1 MRVEK
6 AARLR
11 SVDCLTMIEQRLP
24 ALSGASR
31 RVAEAIVRDPWAV
44 LGMTIYDVA
53 AMSGVSLPSV
63 TRFCRAVGYPGFREL
78 VQGIAQSLGR
88 IDTRDLEHFSQSP
101 QPGAAGVPA
110 LAASIVHRQI
120 EALKTTLGALDFDAI
135 ERATEAISRA
145 ERITVIGHGGAY
157 VPALGMAVKLNWA
170 GAPATPAS
178 PDLMSNI
185 VITVQPGDV
194 VIGVSHQGRTR
205 ETIDL
210 LRLAKS
216 FGAITI
222 GISTVPFAPLGSIA
236 DISLAVLTPDVAR
249 AGTFFLS
256 FDTLM
261 VLADILA
268 ATVSERKWGGSPPN
282 RPEVIE
288 WIETSL
294 RVGPMP
300 SPRAEMSG
308 TPPRARKAPR
318 RARRTDETDLTPV
331 VE

>member
-1 MRVEK
+1 
-6 AARLR
+6 
-11 SVDCLTMIEQRLP
+11 MIEQRLP

-88 IDTRDLEHFSQSP
+88 IDTRDLEHFSRP
-101 QPGAAGVPA
+101 QEASTEGVPA
-110 LAASIVHRQI
+110 LAASIVRRQI
-120 EALKTTLGALDFDAI
+120 EALQTTLGALDFEAI
-135 ERATEAISRA
+135 ERATVAISNA

-185 VITVQPGDV
+185 VIAVQPGDV

-216 FGAITI
+216 FGAVTI
-222 GISTVPFAPLGSIA
+222 GITTVPFAPMGSIA
-236 DISLAVLTPDVAR
+236 DISIAVLTPDVAR

-288 WIETSL
+288 WIETQL
-294 RVGPMP
+294 RVGPVP
-300 SPRAEMSG
+300 SPRAELPSSSVRPRK
-308 TPPRARKAPR
+308 PPRRIKHSADRDAP
-318 RARRTDETDLTPV
+318 AVAEEAAGSD
-331 VE
+331 

>member
-1 MRVEK
+1 
-6 AARLR
+6 
-11 SVDCLTMIEQRLP
+11 
-24 ALSGASR
+24 
-31 RVAEAIVRDPWAV
+31 
-44 LGMTIYDVA
+44 
-53 AMSGVSLPSV
+53 
-63 TRFCRAVGYPGFREL
+63 
-78 VQGIAQSLGR
+78 
-88 IDTRDLEHFSQSP
+88 
-101 QPGAAGVPA
+101 
-110 LAASIVHRQI
+110 
-120 EALKTTLGALDFDAI
+120 
-135 ERATEAISRA
+135 
-145 ERITVIGHGGAY
+145 
-157 VPALGMAVKLNWA
+157 MAVKLNWA
-170 GAPATPAS
+170 GAPAVPAT

-185 VITVQPGDV
+185 LIAIQPGDV

-205 ETIDL
+205 DTIDL

-268 ATVSERKWGGSPPN
+268 ATVAERKWNGSPPN

-294 RVGPMP
+294 RVGPVP
-300 SPRAEMSG
+300 SPRVEPGSPVRG
-308 TPPRARKAPR
+308 RKGSRLSSSNESPDSA
-318 RARRTDETDLTPV
+318 AAD
-331 VE
+331 

>member
-1 MRVEK
+1 
-6 AARLR
+6 
-11 SVDCLTMIEQRLP
+11 MIEQRLP

-53 AMSGVSLPSV
+53 SMSGVSLPSV

-88 IDTRDLEHFSQSP
+88 IDSRDLEHVSP
-101 QPGAAGVPA
+101 VASSSEDGGVSG
-110 LAASIVHRQI
+110 LAAAIVHRQI
-120 EALKTTLGALDFDAI
+120 EALKTTLEALDFNAI
-135 ERATEAISRA
+135 ERATDAIAKA

-157 VPALGMAVKLNWA
+157 VPAMGMAVKLNWA
-170 GAPATPAS
+170 GAPAVPAT

-185 VITVQPGDV
+185 LIAIQPGDV

-205 ETIDL
+205 DTIDL

-268 ATVSERKWGGSPPN
+268 ATVAERKWNGSPPN

-294 RVGPMP
+294 RVGPVP
-300 SPRAEMSG
+300 SPRVEPGSPVRG
-308 TPPRARKAPR
+308 RKGSRLGSSNESPDSA
-318 RARRTDETDLTPV
+318 AAD
-331 VE
+331 

>member
-1 MRVEK
+1 
-6 AARLR
+6 
-11 SVDCLTMIEQRLP
+11 MIEQRLP

-53 AMSGVSLPSV
+53 SMSGVSLPSV

-88 IDTRDLEHFSQSP
+88 IDSRDLEHVSP
-101 QPGAAGVPA
+101 AVSGSEDGGVPG
-110 LAASIVHRQI
+110 LASAIVRRQI
-120 EALKTTLGALDFDAI
+120 EALQTTLEALDFNAI
-135 ERATEAISRA
+135 ERATEAIA
-145 ERITVIGHGGAY
+145 KAQRITVIGHGGAY
-157 VPALGMAVKLNWA
+157 VPAMGMAVKLNWA
-170 GAPATPAS
+170 GAPAVPAT

-185 VITVQPGDV
+185 VIAIQPGDV

-205 ETIDL
+205 DTIDL

-216 FGAITI
+216 FGAVTI

-268 ATVSERKWGGSPPN
+268 ATVSERKWNGSPPN

-294 RVGPMP
+294 RVGPVP
-300 SPRAEMSG
+300 SPRVESG
-308 TPPRARKAPR
+308 EGPVRNRKGPR
-318 RARRTDETDLTPV
+318 RTKTGESTDTAAAD
-331 VE
+331 

>member
-1 MRVEK
+1 
-6 AARLR
+6 
-11 SVDCLTMIEQRLP
+11 MIEQRLP

-53 AMSGVSLPSV
+53 SMSGVSLPSV

-88 IDTRDLEHFSQSP
+88 IDSRDLEHVSP
-101 QPGAAGVPA
+101 AVSGSEDGGLSG
-110 LAASIVHRQI
+110 LATAIVHRQL
-120 EALKTTLGALDFDAI
+120 EALKTTLEALDFNAI
-135 ERATEAISRA
+135 ERATDAIAKA

-157 VPALGMAVKLNWA
+157 VPAMGMAVKLNWA
-170 GAPATPAS
+170 GAPAVPAT

-185 VITVQPGDV
+185 LIAIQPGDV

-205 ETIDL
+205 DTIDL

-216 FGAITI
+216 FGAVTI

-268 ATVSERKWGGSPPN
+268 ATVAERKWNGSPPN

-294 RVGPMP
+294 RVGPVP
-300 SPRAEMSG
+300 SPRVEPGSPVRGRKGSRRSG
-308 TPPRARKAPR
+308 SNESPDSAA
-318 RARRTDETDLTPV
+318 AD
-331 VE
+331 

>member
-1 MRVEK
+1 
-6 AARLR
+6 
-11 SVDCLTMIEQRLP
+11 MIEQRLP

-53 AMSGVSLPSV
+53 SMSGVSLPSV

-88 IDTRDLEHFSQSP
+88 IDSRDLEHVTAPAPVGSD
-101 QPGAAGVPA
+101 GVPG
-110 LAASIVHRQI
+110 LAAAIVRRQI
-120 EALKTTLGALDFDAI
+120 EALQTTLGALDFNEI
-135 ERATEAISRA
+135 ERATEAISKA

-185 VITVQPGDV
+185 VIAVQPGDV

-205 ETIDL
+205 DTIDL

-216 FGAITI
+216 FGATTI

-282 RPEVIE
+282 RPEVVE

-294 RVGPMP
+294 RVGPVP
-300 SPRAEMSG
+300 SPRADLAG
-308 TPPRARKAPR
+308 APARGRKAPR
-318 RARRTDETDLTPV
+318 RAKVGAEEEAVSAAD
-331 VE
+331 